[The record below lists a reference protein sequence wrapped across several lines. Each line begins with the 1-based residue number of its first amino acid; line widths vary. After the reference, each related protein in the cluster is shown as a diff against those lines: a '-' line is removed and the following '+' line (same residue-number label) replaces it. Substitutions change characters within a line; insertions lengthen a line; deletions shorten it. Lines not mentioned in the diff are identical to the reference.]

1 MLYAFNGV
9 IRYRCMNEELGIFSL
24 EKFEEDVCGYV
35 ECEHGYVCA
44 RQLSNLDIPTHFD
57 DIIFSYF

>member
-24 EKFEEDVCGYV
+24 RKFEEDVCGYV
-35 ECEHGYVCA
+35 KCEHGYICA
-44 RQLSNLDIPTHFD
+44 R
-57 DIIFSYF
+57 